1 VARMIDRGADER
13 AAAWLVTGP
22 LGHLYGTLAD
32 IVLLWTRWGASR
44 VRARVSR
51 GSTG

>member
-1 VARMIDRGADER
+1 MIDRRADER

-32 IVLLWTRWGASR
+32 IVLAWARWGAGR
-44 VRARVSR
+44 VRARVTRSSAR
-51 GSTG
+51 